1 MSYENTSSKNK
12 QHKSPKMRYV
22 HYLKNYHEPLDDMS
36 NDSPAELE
44 AELVENSFFMRRK
57 FRHIAH
63 KMRNIYL

>member
-1 MSYENTSSKNK
+1 MSNEYETIKNK
-12 QHKSPKMRYV
+12 HQKHPRLRYV

-57 FRHIAH
+57 FRHIAQ
-63 KMRNIYL
+63 KMRDIYT